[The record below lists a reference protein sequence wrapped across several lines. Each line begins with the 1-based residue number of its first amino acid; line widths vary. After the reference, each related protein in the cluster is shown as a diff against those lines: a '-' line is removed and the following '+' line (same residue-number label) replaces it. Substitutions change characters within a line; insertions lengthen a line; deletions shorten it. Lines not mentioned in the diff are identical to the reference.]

1 MSSDDQITSIDPEE
15 GADRPDSMDSPV
27 EDKEIAEALEDE
39 GASEVLESDDAPEAP
54 EDDSASSDGESDS
67 EPSENDPEVDGSE
80 MEPEGGDGEE
90 SPDESDASDD
100 EMDEF
105 PDSDDGDDKDEAV
118 ASDGSDD
125 GEPDAGTT
133 DDGSASGDSDEDP
146 GEEAP
151 AEEAPAE
158 EAPAEDTPAEES
170 PADGESDEEAPG
182 EGRESDDS
190 PDGSGAAK
198 LAPGPKDAIASI
210 SAKASDFGR
219 AVREKSA
226 PVVDAGRAW
235 SREHFGASLALGLAG
250 AALVIALAFWIASM
264 VLFSDVDSRIKDDR
278 RIPGDEIPV
287 VENAEL
293 PAMGMRFRSMA
304 LDGYPAVTVN
314 MVLSTTSEDG
324 LPELAAES
332 FTLEESDD
340 AGATAS
346 PDISGFT
353 YDQASGS
360 CQIAYAADTES
371 LGAVR
376 TVDISLDP
384 DSGYR
389 GGISVSYT
397 VPGA

>member
-15 GADRPDSMDSPV
+15 GVDRPDSMDSPV
-27 EDKEIAEALEDE
+27 KDEEVPETLEDE
-39 GASEVLESDDAPEAP
+39 GAHEALESDVTPEMP
-54 EDDSASSDGESDS
+54 EDDSVSSDGESAAESLED
-67 EPSENDPEVDGSE
+67 DPEVDGSE

-90 SPDESDASDD
+90 SADESGGSDD
-100 EMDEF
+100 EKDASV
-105 PDSDDGDDKDEAV
+105 DSDDAEADTDTADDED
-118 ASDGSDD
+118 AS
-125 GEPDAGTT
+125 E
-133 DDGSASGDSDEDP
+133 DSDE
-146 GEEAP
+146 AP
-151 AEEAPAE
+151 AGEDLADEVSGEDDPAGE
-158 EAPAEDTPAEES
+158 VS
-170 PADGESDEEAPG
+170 ADG
-182 EGRESDDS
+182 ESDDS

-198 LAPGPKDAIASI
+198 LASGAKDAISSI
-210 SAKASDFGR
+210 SAKASDLGR
-219 AVREKSA
+219 TVREKSA

-235 SREHFGASLALGLAG
+235 SREHFGASLALGLVG

-264 VLFSDVDSRIKDDR
+264 VLFSDVDSRIKADR

-287 VENAEL
+287 IENADL

-360 CQIAYAADTES
+360 CQIAYTADTES
-371 LGAVR
+371 LGAAR

>member
-15 GADRPDSMDSPV
+15 GVDRPDSMDSPV
-27 EDKEIAEALEDE
+27 EYEEISETLEDE
-39 GASEVLESDDAPEAP
+39 GAHEALESDDDTEALESDATPEMP
-54 EDDSASSDGESDS
+54 EDDSVSSDGESVAESLED
-67 EPSENDPEVDGSE
+67 DPEVDGSE

-90 SPDESDASDD
+90 SADE
-100 EMDEF
+100 
-105 PDSDDGDDKDEAV
+105 
-118 ASDGSDD
+118 SDGSDD
-125 GEPDAGTT
+125 EADADTAVDEG
-133 DDGSASGDSDEDP
+133 ASEDSDEDP
-146 GEEAP
+146 GEEVP
-151 AEEAPAE
+151 AGEG
-158 EAPAEDTPAEES
+158 PAEDGPAN
-170 PADGESDEEAPG
+170 GESGEEAPG
-182 EGRESDDS
+182 EDGDPDDS

-198 LAPGPKDAIASI
+198 VASGAKSAISSI
-210 SAKASDFGR
+210 SVKASDLGR
-219 AVREKSA
+219 TVREKSA

-293 PAMGMRFRSMA
+293 PAMGVRFRSMA

-340 AGATAS
+340 AGATAP

-360 CQIAYAADTES
+360 CQIAYTADTES
-371 LGAVR
+371 LGAER

>member
-15 GADRPDSMDSPV
+15 GVDRPDSMDSPV
-27 EDKEIAEALEDE
+27 EDDEITEAL
-39 GASEVLESDDAPEAP
+39 GSDDAPGAP
-54 EDDSASSDGESDS
+54 EDDSASFDDESDTV
-67 EPSENDPEVDGSE
+67 PSDDDSEVDSSE
-80 MEPEGGDGEE
+80 TEPEGVD
-90 SPDESDASDD
+90 
-100 EMDEF
+100 
-105 PDSDDGDDKDEAV
+105 V
-118 ASDGSDD
+118 SDGSDD

-151 AEEAPAE
+151 VE

-170 PADGESDEEAPG
+170 PADGESEEEAPG
-182 EGRESDDS
+182 EGGESDDS

-210 SAKASDFGR
+210 SAKASDLGR

-293 PAMGMRFRSMA
+293 PAMGVRFRSMA

-332 FTLEESDD
+332 FTLEESDG

-360 CQIAYAADTES
+360 CQIAFTADTES
-371 LGAVR
+371 LGAER